1 MMLNILM
8 IYIWMLCLL
17 GCLFLR
23 RRARPQHHDIKMMM
37 TTTICRA
44 HRRRLPHHLLPTFIM
59 PCTARARPPSKLLL
73 RAAPVMH
80 AIRVIRRM
88 ARPIERAYI
97 YPEQGASA
105 QLALT

>member
-37 TTTICRA
+37 MMTTPICRA
-44 HRRRLPHHLLPTFIM
+44 HRRRLPHYHLLPTFIM
-59 PCTARARPPSKLLL
+59 PCTARPPSLEAAASR
-73 RAAPVMH
+73 RACH
-80 AIRVIRRM
+80 ACYTRHQADGPPDRTRV
-88 ARPIERAYI
+88 YI
-97 YPEQGASA
+97 P
-105 QLALT
+105 